1 MFSTIKDSQYSQIFF
16 WDWQEKNFFFKQF
29 LSGAFIAIVMTGLDQ
44 NMMQKTLS
52 VKSLPEAQKN
62 IYSYSIISVVVNI
75 FFVSLGAL
83 LFIFATTKGIQIPA
97 KTDELFPMLALNE
110 LGIFAAIAFILGITA
125 ATFSSA
131 DSVLTTLTTSFCID
145 FLKINS
151 NDESQKQKRTRHLVH
166 ISFAVILLAII
177 IIFREINNSAVIT
190 AVFTVAGYT
199 YGPLLGLFAFG
210 MFTKI
215 NIKDKFVWLVCLIS
229 PILCYILNLYSTI
242 LLGGYKFGF
251 EILLLNGLLTFLG
264 LYILKIRN
272 PNKLQN
278 T

>member
-1 MFSTIKDSQYSQIFF
+1 
-16 WDWQEKNFFFKQF
+16 
-29 LSGAFIAIVMTGLDQ
+29 MTGLDQ

-131 DSVLTTLTTSFCID
+131 DSVLTTLTI
-145 FLKINS
+145 
-151 NDESQKQKRTRHLVH
+151 HLPTQ
-166 ISFAVILLAII
+166 F
-177 IIFREINNSAVIT
+177 
-190 AVFTVAGYT
+190 
-199 YGPLLGLFAFG
+199 
-210 MFTKI
+210 
-215 NIKDKFVWLVCLIS
+215 
-229 PILCYILNLYSTI
+229 
-242 LLGGYKFGF
+242 
-251 EILLLNGLLTFLG
+251 
-264 LYILKIRN
+264 
-272 PNKLQN
+272 
-278 T
+278 